1 METEKLAKNIIKNV
15 GGEENINNLVH
26 CATRLRF
33 TLADNDLVD
42 KATLEEM
49 DEVMGVVSSSGQAQ
63 IIIGNKVGQVYDAI
77 IQETGEFSDSKSPK
91 GPEKKEGNR
100 LMQAIMVVPKVFTP
114 ILPAFVASSLMKAVL
129 SILNITSLISADSS
143 TLKMLTLASDVAFYF
158 LPILIA
164 VSAAKYFKTNIYL
177 AAIIVAVL
185 LHPGFTE
192 LISIGE
198 PVSLLGL
205 PVPLVNYGSSIIP
218 AIIGVWILS
227 YVEDFFNRMIT
238 ENLRF
243 IFAPLFTF
251 MVMFFI
257 MFVVVG
263 PLGYY
268 FGNFLA
274 SSMIKLYDTAGVAAI
289 VLIAIFKPL
298 LILTGMHY
306 ALAAAFLP
314 VFTLQGY
321 DAFYM
326 VTSIL
331 PNLAQAGAAFG
342 VSLRAKDKKLKAL
355 ALSTSFSAFMGVT
368 EPALFGINLK
378 YKKPLIG
385 AMIGAGTGALYAAL
399 MGVKFLAMA
408 NFGILGILGVMPEYM
423 IHMVIAVIITLV
435 VSVVATYILGIDET
449 SASLPTMD
457 EQMENTETPLRQED
471 SNHSLK
477 NVETLVITSPMTGDL
492 MNLSEVSDPAFNT
505 GLMGQGIA
513 VLPTVGEVV
522 APADA
527 TVNVMFP
534 TGHAVGLTT
543 VDGVE
548 LLIHIG
554 IDTVNLDGL
563 HYKAFVKQGQEV
575 KKGDKLIEF
584 DIQAIKEAGYEISTP
599 ILVTNTDQY
608 ESVEALSTS
617 GSIKTGHS
625 LVQVK

>member
-1 METEKLAKNIIKNV
+1 METKKLANNIIENV

-33 TLADNDLVD
+33 TLADNSLVN
-42 KATLEEM
+42 KAALEDM
-49 DEVMGVVSSSGQAQ
+49 DEVMGVVSSNGQAQ
-63 IIIGNKVGQVYDAI
+63 IIIGNKVGQVHDAI
-77 IQETGEFSDSKSPK
+77 INETGEFLESNSPK
-91 GPEKKEGNR
+91 EPEKKESNR

-114 ILPAFVASSLMKAVL
+114 ILPAFVASSLLKAVI
-129 SILNITSLISADSS
+129 SILNITNLINADSS

-158 LPILIA
+158 LPVLIA
-164 VSAAKYFKTNIYL
+164 VSAAKYFKANIYM
-177 AAIIVAVL
+177 AAIIADVL

-205 PVPLVNYGSSIIP
+205 PVPLVNYGSSLIP

-227 YVEDFFNRMIT
+227 YVEKFFNRIIT

-243 IFAPLFTF
+243 VFAPLLTF
-251 MVMFFI
+251 MLMFFI

-274 SSMIKLYDTAGVAAI
+274 SAMIKLYDTAGVAAI
-289 VLIAIFKPL
+289 VLIAIFKPFL
-298 LILTGMHY
+298 VLTGMHY

-331 PNLAQAGAAFG
+331 PNLAQSGAAFG
-342 VSLRAKDKKLKAL
+342 VSLRTKDKKLKAL

-378 YKKPLIG
+378 YKKPLVG

-423 IHMVIAVIITLV
+423 VHMVIAVIITLV
-435 VSVVATYILGIDET
+435 ISVVATYILGIDEE
-449 SASLPTMD
+449 SANLPTLD
-457 EQMENTETPLRQED
+457 GQTESTETTVESTENAASSVQLT
-471 SNHSLK
+471 
-477 NVETLVITSPMTGDL
+477 ETLVIDSPMTGDL
-492 MNLSEVSDPAFNT
+492 MDLSKVNDPAFST
-505 GLMGQGIA
+505 GMMGQGIA
-513 VLPTVGEVV
+513 IFTECG
-522 APADA
+522 
-527 TVNVMFP
+527 
-534 TGHAVGLTT
+534 
-543 VDGVE
+543 
-548 LLIHIG
+548 
-554 IDTVNLDGL
+554 
-563 HYKAFVKQGQEV
+563 
-575 KKGDKLIEF
+575 
-584 DIQAIKEAGYEISTP
+584 
-599 ILVTNTDQY
+599 
-608 ESVEALSTS
+608 
-617 GSIKTGHS
+617 
-625 LVQVK
+625 

>member
-1 METEKLAKNIIKNV
+1 METKKLANNIIENV

-33 TLADNDLVD
+33 TLADNSLVN
-42 KATLEEM
+42 KAALEDM
-49 DEVMGVVSSSGQAQ
+49 DEVMGVVSSNGQAQ
-63 IIIGNKVGQVYDAI
+63 IIIGNKVGQVHDAI
-77 IQETGEFSDSKSPK
+77 INETGEFLESNSPK
-91 GPEKKEGNR
+91 EPEKKESNR

-114 ILPAFVASSLMKAVL
+114 ILPAFVASSLLKAVI
-129 SILNITSLISADSS
+129 SILNITNLINADSS

-158 LPILIA
+158 LPVLIA
-164 VSAAKYFKTNIYL
+164 VSAAKYFKANIYM
-177 AAIIVAVL
+177 AAIIAAVL

-205 PVPLVNYGSSIIP
+205 PVPLVNYGSSLIP

-227 YVEDFFNRMIT
+227 YVEKFFNRIIT

-243 IFAPLFTF
+243 VFAPLLTF
-251 MVMFFI
+251 MLMFFI

-274 SSMIKLYDTAGVAAI
+274 SAMIKLYDTAGVAAI
-289 VLIAIFKPL
+289 VLIAIFKPFL
-298 LILTGMHY
+298 VLTGMHY

-331 PNLAQAGAAFG
+331 PNLAQSGAAFG
-342 VSLRAKDKKLKAL
+342 VSLRTKDKKLKAL

-378 YKKPLIG
+378 YKKPLVG

-423 IHMVIAVIITLV
+423 VHMVIAVIITLV
-435 VSVVATYILGIDET
+435 ISVVATYILGIDEE
-449 SASLPTMD
+449 SANLPTLD
-457 EQMENTETPLRQED
+457 GQTESTETTVESTENAASSVQLT
-471 SNHSLK
+471 
-477 NVETLVITSPMTGDL
+477 ETLVIDSPMTGDL
-492 MNLSEVSDPAFNT
+492 MDLSKVNDPAFST
-505 GLMGQGIA
+505 GMMGQGIA
-513 VLPTVGEVV
+513 IFTECG
-522 APADA
+522 
-527 TVNVMFP
+527 
-534 TGHAVGLTT
+534 
-543 VDGVE
+543 
-548 LLIHIG
+548 
-554 IDTVNLDGL
+554 
-563 HYKAFVKQGQEV
+563 
-575 KKGDKLIEF
+575 
-584 DIQAIKEAGYEISTP
+584 
-599 ILVTNTDQY
+599 
-608 ESVEALSTS
+608 
-617 GSIKTGHS
+617 
-625 LVQVK
+625 